1 MTLHVAEQPS
11 TPSRAG
17 VTLQVGQT
25 RQVTRGPSLGLY
37 LLIERDDNVRHMG
50 QTFWQVFVIEAEP
63 ADLGERV
70 GMVTDVSEDWLEKH
84 TRGEG
89 AL

>member
-1 MTLHVAEQPS
+1 MNAC
-11 TPSRAG
+11 A
-17 VTLQVGQT
+17 VGQT

-37 LLIERDDNVRHMG
+37 LLLERDPVGRPGTAYWRM
-50 QTFWQVFVIEAEP
+50 FVIEAEP
-63 ADLGERV
+63 ADYFESE

>member
-1 MTLHVAEQPS
+1 M
-11 TPSRAG
+11 
-17 VTLQVGQT
+17 TLQVGQT

-37 LLIERDDNVRHMG
+37 LLLRRDLVG
-50 QTFWQVFVIEAEP
+50 CPGTAYWCVFVIEAE
-63 ADLGERV
+63 LGDVLAERM

>member
-1 MTLHVAEQPS
+1 
-11 TPSRAG
+11 

-37 LLIERDDNVRHMG
+37 LLLRRDLVGRPG
-50 QTFWQVFVIEAEP
+50 TAYWRVFVIEAEP
-63 ADLGERV
+63 ADCYERE
-70 GMVTDVSEDWLEKH
+70 GMVVGVSEDWLEKH